1 MSTSQVLAF
10 AALSLVMIVIPGPSV
25 LFTIGRAL
33 TVGRREALLSVAGN
47 AVGAYLQVV
56 AVAFGVGVVVER
68 SAVVFTVVKL
78 AGAAYLVYLGVQA
91 FRRRRKVTDAL
102 AESVSRIGPARALRD
117 GVIVG
122 VTNPKTIVFMIVALP
137 QFTDGTAQMLLLG
150 VIFPAI
156 AVLCDSVWA
165 FAAATARTWFAR
177 SPKRL
182 AAIGG
187 TGGLM
192 MIGLGASLALTNRTD

>member
-47 AVGAYLQVV
+47 ALGAYLQVV
-56 AVAFGVGVVVER
+56 AVAFGIGVVVER

-91 FRRRRKVTDAL
+91 FRRRRRVTDAL
-102 AESVSRIGPARALRD
+102 AASVSRIGPARALRD

-182 AAIGG
+182 AAVGG

-192 MIGLGASLALTNRTD
+192 MIGLGASLALTNRAD